1 MLNWDDETFWDSSLR
16 FLFKQFDIHIEGQK
30 RVNKPRKQNKN
41 QPNTIKGERK
51 KFKVMS
57 EAEVIKWRM
66 KGN

>member
-30 RVNKPRKQNKN
+30 RVNKPQKQNKN

-66 KGN
+66 KDN